1 MVARITT
8 IDANNEDI
16 KNHGETTFGVSEE
29 VQAFINTGLLA
40 ALVTTIL
47 GSLMFRVVASSAP
60 LLFLSNPIINMFL
73 RMCLIVEYTGIMQFA
88 WVTSAFVSRIMQLQ
102 PDEKHFRSAPYVAI
116 DSDVIYGSGE
126 VINIVRT
133 LDSVV
138 DAV

>member
-16 KNHGETTFGVSEE
+16 KNHGETTLGVSEE

-88 WVTSAFVSRIMQLQ
+88 WMVAKGVRRLLCYHADYSYLKCSIG
-102 PDEKHFRSAPYVAI
+102 DRSPLF
-116 DSDVIYGSGE
+116 SC
-126 VINIVRT
+126 T
-133 LDSVV
+133 TV
-138 DAV
+138 DFEMI